1 MQSKTDSPRI
11 SSGPVTGSNL
21 KMSGATILRRKTARD
36 CPQPTPTASLKTI
49 DSAAT
54 AQYKDKRVISNMPP
68 PKAIFPRNIDEP
80 KTDSPRISS
89 GPVTGLK
96 PSSTANLKMSDG
108 ATNLRR
114 KTARDCPQP
123 TSTLILKTIGN
134 ATTVPSKDKR
144 VLSNVPPRKESR
156 TIDGTRYPPQKTS
169 RSPPTQTEVVAKD
182 SNSLQ
187 IAPKV
192 EGPQSSSRH
201 VLESPD
207 ASASSSL
214 LVEHVS
220 AAARITQEQRNRAV
234 NTNHL
239 LVFNQS
245 SRQRQEPGR
254 MHTSKCRLQEDGFQ
268 PNRLAPIGP
277 QPAALHP
284 FASTHVIDGTDGSG
298 RSNTEFEDS
307 SDIGRSPQS
316 ASLLSGHST
325 PVRVEFDMSSK
336 FAEHTLKAI
345 RTLRRQKKFDE
356 VRKATLNLDKITGQ
370 SVADCQLFVQAG
382 GQHYLFQILGICNR
396 SSPHIELVRTIL
408 SILNNLN
415 RRAAA
420 VAGNT
425 EVAVL
430 TDVIQRFRDKSD
442 IFALSSAML
451 EDFLDCNTHL
461 YSAYLTNENTRRLG
475 GIIKQCKTN
484 TSHLQDTLKGI
495 ACLEN
500 IIHRIQQWT

>member
-1 MQSKTDSPRI
+1 VK
-11 SSGPVTGSNL
+11 
-21 KMSGATILRRKTARD
+21 
-36 CPQPTPTASLKTI
+36 
-49 DSAAT
+49 
-54 AQYKDKRVISNMPP
+54 
-68 PKAIFPRNIDEP
+68 
-80 KTDSPRISS
+80 
-89 GPVTGLK
+89 
-96 PSSTANLKMSDG
+96 
-108 ATNLRR
+108 
-114 KTARDCPQP
+114 
-123 TSTLILKTIGN
+123 
-134 ATTVPSKDKR
+134 
-144 VLSNVPPRKESR
+144 
-156 TIDGTRYPPQKTS
+156 
-169 RSPPTQTEVVAKD
+169 
-182 SNSLQ
+182 
-187 IAPKV
+187 
-192 EGPQSSSRH
+192 
-201 VLESPD
+201 
-207 ASASSSL
+207 
-214 LVEHVS
+214 
-220 AAARITQEQRNRAV
+220 
-234 NTNHL
+234 
-239 LVFNQS
+239 
-245 SRQRQEPGR
+245 
-254 MHTSKCRLQEDGFQ
+254 
-268 PNRLAPIGP
+268 
-277 QPAALHP
+277 
-284 FASTHVIDGTDGSG
+284 DGTDGSG
-298 RSNTEFEDS
+298 RSNTEFEDL

-451 EDFLDCNTHL
+451 EDFLNCNTHL